1 MTAASRSATI
11 VVIEDDRSI
20 AELLELYLR
29 RAGHV
34 VHVAESGERGLDLI
48 RVRRPDVV
56 ILDVGLPGLDGLEV
70 CRRIRASD
78 DGVSVIFL
86 TARREEVD
94 RILGLE
100 LGADD
105 YVTKPFSPGEI
116 VARVRARLRRRAGGA
131 ASAVTAV
138 EVGNVV
144 VDTGRREA
152 TVDGEVVALATR
164 EFDLLRVL
172 CENRGLAL
180 TRRQILDA
188 AWGTEWVGDERTVDV
203 HVAQLRRKLGDS
215 FPLSTVWGIGYR
227 LD

>member
-1 MTAASRSATI
+1 M
-11 VVIEDDRSI
+11 
-20 AELLELYLR
+20 
-29 RAGHV
+29 
-34 VHVAESGERGLDLI
+34 HVAESGERGLDLV

-56 ILDVGLPGLDGLEV
+56 ILDVGLPGMDGLEV

>member
-1 MTAASRSATI
+1 
-11 VVIEDDRSI
+11 
-20 AELLELYLR
+20 
-29 RAGHV
+29 
-34 VHVAESGERGLDLI
+34 
-48 RVRRPDVV
+48 
-56 ILDVGLPGLDGLEV
+56 
-70 CRRIRASD
+70 
-78 DGVSVIFL
+78 
-86 TARREEVD
+86 
-94 RILGLE
+94 
-100 LGADD
+100 
-105 YVTKPFSPGEI
+105 
-116 VARVRARLRRRAGGA
+116 
-131 ASAVTAV
+131 V

>member
-29 RAGHV
+29 RAGHF

-56 ILDVGLPGLDGLEV
+56 ILDVGLPGMDGLEV

-94 RILGLE
+94 RIVGLE

-105 YVTKPFSPGEI
+105 YVTKPFSPGEM

-131 ASAVTAV
+131 ASAATAV

-152 TVDGEVVALATR
+152 TVEGEAVALATR

-172 CENRGLAL
+172 CDNRGLAL